1 MTNENLANY
10 STVSFEL
17 IDDLL
22 KALKKYCSNEE
33 VKEFLKRAGLELG
46 KNIYSSRVTL
56 DHIVRLYKIAAM
68 ETEDEMMGLWNRP
81 VRTGALNH
89 LITTI
94 KEANS
99 LPSAIYRFSTF
110 WNLILDD
117 YQLKIKSEA
126 NNLSLNL
133 LPLKNEPVQR
143 FGHMLILKL
152 CHGLMSWLAD
162 KEIPL
167 EAIDFAFKQP
177 DFAKDYSFIFPAP
190 VSFDKPVSSIS
201 FDVTKIG
208 RPIYRNNAD
217 ILEFLQRAP
226 RDWIFTKYTEHTFII
241 KIRDFIY
248 DSHWSN
254 CNLNAVAKAF
264 YMTPRTLLRKLEID
278 NSSFQTIKDE
288 MRRDMAIRYLRDGRK
303 SVEEISFDLGYSK
316 SSSFYRA
323 FKKWTGESPNSY
335 R

>member
-1 MTNENLANY
+1 MTYENLANY
-10 STVSFEL
+10 STLSFEL

-22 KALKKYCSNEE
+22 NALKKYCSDEK
-33 VKEFLKRAGLELG
+33 VKEFLKRSGLELG

-56 DHIVRLYKIAAM
+56 DHIVRLYKIAAL
-68 ETEDEMMGLWNRP
+68 ETDDEMMGLWNRP
-81 VRTGALNH
+81 VRSGALKH

-99 LPSAIYRFSTF
+99 LASAIYRFSTF

-117 YQLKIKSEA
+117 YQLNIKSEGDY
-126 NNLSLNL
+126 LSLSL
-133 LPLKNEPVQR
+133 LPLNNENVQR

-152 CHGLMSWLAD
+152 CHGLISWLAD

-167 EAIDFAFKQP
+167 VAIDFVFAKP
-177 DFAKDYSFIFPAP
+177 KFAKDYSFIFPAP
-190 VSFDKPVSSIS
+190 VNFDKAVSTIT

-226 RDWIFTKYTEHTFII
+226 RDWIFTKYTEHTFTI

-248 DSHWSN
+248 DSHWNN
-254 CNLNAVAKAF
+254 CNLDSAAKAF
-264 YMTPRTLLRKLEID
+264 HMTPRTLLRKLELD

-303 SVEEISFDLGYSK
+303 SVEEISFDLGFSK